1 MHEHEMAD
9 LNDELVKA
17 SFTIDDGRDWS
28 KWLVWDMRK
37 NYRRSSGQREPEP
50 ARPQVAQV
58 RIEPKKKARKRGH
71 RVVQQAIGAV

>member
-1 MHEHEMAD
+1 MTEHNMAD
-9 LNDELVKA
+9 LNDDLVKA